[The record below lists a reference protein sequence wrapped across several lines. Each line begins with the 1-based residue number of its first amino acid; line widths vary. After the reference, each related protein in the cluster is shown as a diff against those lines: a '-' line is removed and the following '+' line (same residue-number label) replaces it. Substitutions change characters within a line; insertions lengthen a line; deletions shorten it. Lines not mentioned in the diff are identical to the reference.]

1 MGFLKRTQ
9 TDELFRR
16 EQFPC
21 LQNDRI
27 FLAHAAVT
35 AVPKLV
41 TDTMNEFNRA
51 ASTGEVDYTDLLIN
65 QMDAAR
71 ETCTKIIH
79 AKPNEIALLGPTSLG
94 LSLVANGLNFKE
106 GDEIICYLDDYP
118 ANVYPWKNLEKLH
131 GTKTI
136 FLKPEEP
143 GTITPELVEAA
154 LTERTRLVALASCH
168 FLTGYRIDFDAIG
181 QLIHEKSEALFCLD
195 AIQTV
200 GAFPTTVE
208 HVDFLSADSHKWMLG
223 PMTAGIFYVAE
234 EHFDKLRPSLLGAW
248 NVQSPNFIAQD
259 AVDFESGCR
268 RYEPGVLNAQGILGM
283 DAAIRLLDQEI
294 GIDVVSKRL
303 LEVKTHFV
311 NELTERGFEIANV
324 TEGPNASAITAF
336 TSSDPL
342 KLTELYQNLLNRDV
356 VASFRHDRE
365 NIPFVRFSPH
375 FYNHEEDAARV
386 FEIIDSIA

>member
-1 MGFLKRTQ
+1 MDFLERTQ

-35 AVPKLV
+35 AIPKLV
-41 TDTMNEFNRA
+41 TDAMNEFNRA
-51 ASTGEVDYTDLLIN
+51 ASTGELDYSDLLIN

-71 ETCTKIIH
+71 QTCAQIIH
-79 AKPNEIALLGPTSLG
+79 AQPNEIALLGPTSLG
-94 LSLVANGLNFKE
+94 LSLVANGLDFAE

-118 ANVYPWKNLEKLH
+118 ANVYPWKNLEELH

-136 FLKPEEP
+136 FLTPDEP
-143 GTITPELVEAA
+143 GKITPELVEQA

-168 FLTGYRIDFDAIG
+168 FLTGYRIDIDAIG
-181 QLIHEKSEALFCLD
+181 KLIHEKSEALFCLD

-208 HVDFLSADSHKWMLG
+208 HVDFLSADAHKWMLG

-234 EHFDKLRPSLLGAW
+234 EHFDRLRPSLLGAW
-248 NVQSPNFIAQD
+248 NVHSPNFIARD
-259 AVDFESGCR
+259 AVEFEPGGR

-283 DAAIRLLDQEI
+283 DAAIKLLDQEI
-294 GIDVVSKRL
+294 GIDKVSKRL
-303 LEVKTHFV
+303 LEVKSHFV
-311 NELTERGFEIANV
+311 TGLHERGFETANV
-324 TEGPNASAITAF
+324 TDGPNASAITAF
-336 TSSDPL
+336 THSNQAKISGL
-342 KLTELYQNLLNRDV
+342 YHKLLERDV
-356 VASFRHDRE
+356 VPSFRHDRQG
-365 NIPFVRFSPH
+365 IPFLRFSPH